1 MVARTLEQIES
12 MPTEVL
18 TCADV
23 AHILGANADT
33 IRQQAR
39 ERPELLGFRT
49 IIAGNRVKIP
59 KRAFV
64 RFMRGEDAKE

>member
-1 MVARTLEQIES
+1 MAVRTLEQIEA

-23 AHILGANADT
+23 AHILGANPET

-64 RFMRGEDAKE
+64 RFMKGDSAE